1 MRKFFTIF
9 FISILFLLSITVFF
23 LSTTGYET
31 KRFNNLINNKLQ
43 NIDEKISLELN
54 EIKLKLDIKKLN
66 FFLST
71 ENLKINY
78 NKTPIA
84 LQQIKI
90 YFDLISLLEKNPRI
104 KNLYINTK
112 PISVKDLKKLILNIK
127 PSNLRSLVLNDLNE
141 GMIKINFSSNFDKN
155 FSIQNYQID
164 GYVRKISGSLFND
177 IYITDTNFI
186 FSINPF
192 KGNLNKIN
200 GRINSLPIT
209 NDVAWSWNHR
219 F

>member
-1 MRKFFTIF
+1 M
-9 FISILFLLSITVFF
+9 
-23 LSTTGYET
+23 
-31 KRFNNLINNKLQ
+31 
-43 NIDEKISLELN
+43 N

-78 NKTPIA
+78 NKTPVA
-84 LQQIKI
+84 LQQVKI

-112 PISVKDLKKLILNIK
+112 PISVKNLKKLILNIK

-164 GYVRKISGSLFND
+164 GYVRKISGSLFKD
-177 IYITDTNFI
+177 VYITDTNFI

-192 KGNLNKIN
+192 KGNLNEIN

-209 NDVAWSWNHR
+209 NGKLNYEKEEDIKIVSNFQTQLDITQDFIRKAFQKNK
-219 F
+219 FEKYLNNEFFLKETLIMI